1 MRPEIAELLSRLGA
15 WFEPVIMGCAIV
27 LSFLL
32 VLAAHRLL

>member
-15 WFEPVIMGCAIV
+15 WFEPVIIGCAV
-27 LSFLL
+27 LLSFLG